1 MLPLALTK
9 AAISSSRSPSEPS
22 TYLAVTTIPH
32 TDISRHWAGLSVLD
46 RLCESSEPLP
56 SQDVARILGARSTK
70 GVGSVLRPTRDTLA
84 RAGMRFDEAVSRRSL
99 RRRTVWTAGK
109 RILQARHVLEIE
121 RRRWLAPMP
130 GELGVLTDEPA
141 RSYRGPVL
149 VLRALKLS
157 GGMFRV
163 DGGMAELDWLLDE
176 ETLDPVA
183 EATYWRVGE
192 LFVDRIEPAET
203 TTDISVPTGY
213 EENGIWVRGDYD
225 YAHPRVAGA
234 IGTGRSPTIFTHIGE
249 ATWLE
254 RRMPLVNAKQQVDA
268 VRTEGGH
275 LSGGRKTSWRVV
287 EQDRRFRYVNWI
299 SAGPDLRAHTSA
311 PPLRMRL
318 RCWYDVVLELPRGKR
333 VVLHEEGLRGDEGRT
348 ASRAIARWRKIREE
362 SASRL
367 VSVRD
372 IRISRKQPRP
382 MLPEGL
388 NC

>member
-1 MLPLALTK
+1 
-9 AAISSSRSPSEPS
+9 
-22 TYLAVTTIPH
+22 
-32 TDISRHWAGLSVLD
+32 
-46 RLCESSEPLP
+46 
-56 SQDVARILGARSTK
+56 
-70 GVGSVLRPTRDTLA
+70 
-84 RAGMRFDEAVSRRSL
+84 
-99 RRRTVWTAGK
+99 
-109 RILQARHVLEIE
+109 
-121 RRRWLAPMP
+121 MP

-141 RSYRGPVL
+141 PSYRGPVL

-163 DGGMAELDWLLDE
+163 DGGMAELDWLLDQ
-176 ETLDPVA
+176 ETFDPVP

-192 LFVDRIEPAET
+192 VFVDRIEPAET

-234 IGTGRSPTIFTHIGE
+234 IGTGHSPTIFTYIGE

-254 RRMPLVNAKQQVDA
+254 RRMPLVDAKQQVDA

-275 LSGGRKTSWRVV
+275 LSGGRKSSWRVV
-287 EQDRRFRYVNWI
+287 EQGRRFRYVNWI

-348 ASRAIARWRKIREE
+348 ASRAIERWRKIRGE
-362 SASRL
+362 SAGRL

-382 MLPEGL
+382 MPPKGL
-388 NC
+388 NS